1 MAAKKSV
8 VVTGGASGIG
18 LGITRSFAEHGAHIS
33 VLDVNPEGAQIVKG
47 LSSEYPNATFSFM
60 KADISQWDELA
71 AVFEQIYRE
80 QGRIDVVMANAG
92 ISKEPKLIVDED
104 TPSRPPLHTLDVNLV
119 GTIYSEFEIVPPSD
133 GSVSDPRTA
142 VKLAIHYIRKNAVVN
157 GATVPSKGSIIC
169 TASNAGLYP
178 FAVAPIYAASK
189 FGVVGL
195 VRSLARQLERQAI
208 QINALA
214 PAVLETNIAP
224 DKALFKTMI
233 LTPMSTL
240 TRGVQQ
246 LVSNPSLTGQIA
258 EIHGENVSLREPTPY
273 VDEDTGTNIET
284 FWSLGYA

>member
-1 MAAKKSV
+1 MTAAKKSV

-18 LGITRSFAEHGAHIS
+18 LGITRSFAEQGAHVS
-33 VLDVNPEGAQIVKG
+33 VLDVNPEGEQIVKG
-47 LSSEYPNATFSFM
+47 LSSEYPNASFSFM
-60 KADISQWDELA
+60 KADISKWDELA
-71 AVFEQIYRE
+71 AVFEHIYRE

-92 ISKEPKLIVDED
+92 ISREPKLIVDEE
-104 TPSRPPLHTLDVNLV
+104 TPSKPALHTVEVNLI
-119 GTIYSEFEIVPPSD
+119 GTIY
-133 GSVSDPRTA
+133 T

-169 TASNAGLYP
+169 TASNAGLYA
-178 FAVAPIYAASK
+178 FGVAPLYAASK

-195 VRSLARQLERQAI
+195 VRSLARQLEREDI

-224 DKALFKTMI
+224 DKALFKKMI
-233 LTPMSTL
+233 ITPMSTL

-258 EIHGENVSLREPTPY
+258 EIHGENVSLRDQTPY
-273 VDEDTGTNIET
+273 IDEDTGTNIET